1 MYVHEV
7 LDYKIGLNT
16 SEQLP
21 TTAGQRTHANCI
33 SATHTRCMD
42 RTVAGQQ
49 TRCGQYFT
57 YELAVFDM
65 STICHSVRLTRAT
78 RLLTYVTARR

>member
-7 LDYKIGLNT
+7 LERTDYKIGLNT

-33 SATHTRCMD
+33 SATHTRYMD
-42 RTVAGQQ
+42 RIVAGQQ

-57 YELAVFDM
+57 YELAVRSAVY
-65 STICHSVRLTRAT
+65 STCQPSAT
-78 RLLTYVTARR
+78 VCV